1 MRNIWKIFTTDIR
14 RISNNVVAVVI
25 IMGLSI
31 LPALY
36 AWFNIFSN
44 WDPYEPA
51 ATSQLKVAVAS
62 GPIPPSGGYSRGL
75 PKKPWKELRTVITM
89 RH

>member
-31 LPALY
+31 HGS
-36 AWFNIFSN
+36 IFSPTGIPMN
-44 WDPYEPA
+44 L
-51 ATSQLKVAVAS
+51 QLPVS
-62 GPIPPSGGYSRGL
+62 
-75 PKKPWKELRTVITM
+75 
-89 RH
+89 

>member
-1 MRNIWKIFTTDIR
+1 MKPKRKTKTRPKTGRMVNSMYNIWKIFTTDIR
-14 RISNNVVAVVI
+14 WISNNVVAVVI

-51 ATSQLKVAVAS
+51 ATSS
-62 GPIPPSGGYSRGL
+62 
-75 PKKPWKELRTVITM
+75 
-89 RH
+89 

>member
-31 LPALY
+31 LPALQY
-36 AWFNIFSN
+36 FL
-44 WDPYEPA
+44 
-51 ATSQLKVAVAS
+51 QLGS
-62 GPIPPSGGYSRGL
+62 L
-75 PKKPWKELRTVITM
+75 
-89 RH
+89 

>member
-51 ATSQLKVAVAS
+51 ATSQL
-62 GPIPPSGGYSRGL
+62 IPLSAGYSRGL

>member
-36 AWFNIFSN
+36 AWFRESPMISAPASSEATATFS
-44 WDPYEPA
+44 
-51 ATSQLKVAVAS
+51 
-62 GPIPPSGGYSRGL
+62 
-75 PKKPWKELRTVITM
+75 
-89 RH
+89 

>member
-25 IMGLSI
+25 VMGLSI

-36 AWFNIFSN
+36 AWFNISPTGILMN
-44 WDPYEPA
+44 RRLPA
-51 ATSQLKVAVAS
+51 S
-62 GPIPPSGGYSRGL
+62 
-75 PKKPWKELRTVITM
+75 
-89 RH
+89 

>member
-31 LPALY
+31 PRHCMHGS
-36 AWFNIFSN
+36 IFS
-44 WDPYEPA
+44 P
-51 ATSQLKVAVAS
+51 T
-62 GPIPPSGGYSRGL
+62 GIPMNLRL
-75 PKKPWKELRTVITM
+75 PVS
-89 RH
+89 

>member
-44 WDPYEPA
+44 WESPMISAPA
-51 ATSQLKVAVAS
+51 SSEATATFS
-62 GPIPPSGGYSRGL
+62 
-75 PKKPWKELRTVITM
+75 
-89 RH
+89 

>member
-36 AWFNIFSN
+36 ASIFSPTGIPMN
-44 WDPYEPA
+44 LRLPA
-51 ATSQLKVAVAS
+51 S
-62 GPIPPSGGYSRGL
+62 
-75 PKKPWKELRTVITM
+75 
-89 RH
+89 

>member
-36 AWFNIFSN
+36 AWFNIPMMPERRS
-44 WDPYEPA
+44 WDFP
-51 ATSQLKVAVAS
+51 
-62 GPIPPSGGYSRGL
+62 
-75 PKKPWKELRTVITM
+75 
-89 RH
+89 